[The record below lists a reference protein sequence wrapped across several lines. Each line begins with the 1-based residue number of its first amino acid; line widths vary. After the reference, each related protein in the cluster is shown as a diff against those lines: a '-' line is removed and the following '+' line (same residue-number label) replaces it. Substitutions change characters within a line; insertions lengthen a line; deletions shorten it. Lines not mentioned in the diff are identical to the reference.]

1 MTNYIGIDLGG
12 MSAKGAVLDGN
23 GVLHEI
29 YTVPTHKEN
38 TPEQTVKALGDLVKR
53 IADLQDVT
61 GIGIGSPGIVDS
73 KSGTVLCWENFGW
86 KDVPLMELV
95 EKETGLPTLILNDA
109 NAATLGEYTFG
120 SAKKYNSAVMLT
132 LGTGVGS
139 GIVIDGKI
147 FVGNK
152 GAGGELG
159 HEVIRFGG
167 EKCACGRRGC
177 LERYASAS
185 ALARQAQKAMQKNP
199 QSALW
204 QLCGGTASALTGK
217 AVFDAAKANDVAA
230 VAVLCTYTDYVAAG
244 IVNAV
249 NAFRP
254 EAVIIG
260 GGISVQDELL
270 IRPVQQKVQKIIGAY
285 APVEVV
291 AASLGNQA
299 GIYGAAKFAE
309 VGELI

>member
-1 MTNYIGIDLGG
+1 
-12 MSAKGAVLDGN
+12 
-23 GVLHEI
+23 
-29 YTVPTHKEN
+29 
-38 TPEQTVKALGDLVKR
+38 
-53 IADLQDVT
+53 
-61 GIGIGSPGIVDS
+61 
-73 KSGTVLCWENFGW
+73 
-86 KDVPLMELV
+86 
-95 EKETGLPTLILNDA
+95 
-109 NAATLGEYTFG
+109 
-120 SAKKYNSAVMLT
+120 
-132 LGTGVGS
+132 
-139 GIVIDGKI
+139 
-147 FVGNK
+147 
-152 GAGGELG
+152 
-159 HEVIRFGG
+159 
-167 EKCACGRRGC
+167 
-177 LERYASAS
+177 
-185 ALARQAQKAMQKNP
+185 MQKNP